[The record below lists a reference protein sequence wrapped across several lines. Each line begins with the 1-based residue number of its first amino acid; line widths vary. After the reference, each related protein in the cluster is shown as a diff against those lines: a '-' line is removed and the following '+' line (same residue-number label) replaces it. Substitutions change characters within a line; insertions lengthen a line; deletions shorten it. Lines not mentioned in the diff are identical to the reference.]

1 MTGPRRMS
9 REDVMTAREVADL
22 LGLTERTVYD
32 WARTGRLP
40 SKRLGSVSTET
51 AAMQNRTPS
60 IRRSRQL
67 RMAFLARRALICPAG
82 CNGKFSV
89 VGFEVIL
96 AL

>member
-40 SKRLGSVSTET
+40 SKRLGSMVVRFLRDEIEDYLRHPDRRG
-51 AAMQNRTPS
+51 AA
-60 IRRSRQL
+60 
-67 RMAFLARRALICPAG
+67 
-82 CNGKFSV
+82 
-89 VGFEVIL
+89 
-96 AL
+96 